1 MTLTEDIHFSIGKPI
16 PYEVYVTNDKD
27 FIMKYSNEILSL
39 VKNAYRLIGGN
50 KSLTRKEDFKNV
62 YIAKFVFNSNDKI
75 IALALYR
82 NDLGGFKRFASAS
95 NKNDP
100 KYLDAVQ
107 AIIKNDI
114 EPYDNWFW
122 VEASGPIEHYFKKH
136 NGNPIPNY
144 LVYKFLRKPKKDIV
158 ELNAD
163 GVHYKR
169 FLNTSDYE
177 PTEKIIFGFKNQ
189 ASMDLVMDKIDNYGQ
204 FKIDVNDTLHDLFED
219 EPYATDDKKSLTAAS
234 VFIQE
239 LDEKYEG
246 GFNEMLPS
254 WKEQLKYAI
263 VRFLKEQK
271 KLNLSS
277 SERSYVDGN
286 LNTARFLIK
295 RMPLLKVHQFHL

>member
-1 MTLTEDIHFSIGKPI
+1 M
-16 PYEVYVTNDKD
+16 
-27 FIMKYSNEILSL
+27 
-39 VKNAYRLIGGN
+39 
-50 KSLTRKEDFKNV
+50 
-62 YIAKFVFNSNDKI
+62 
-75 IALALYR
+75 
-82 NDLGGFKRFASAS
+82 
-95 NKNDP
+95 
-100 KYLDAVQ
+100 Q
-107 AIIKNDI
+107 NDI

-158 ELNAD
+158 ELNVD

-177 PTEKIIFGFKNQ
+177 PTEKMIFGFKNQ

-254 WKEQLKYAI
+254 WKKALDQALDYLQKMLPYVLSNSNVFSKNKTEQIKSAIRHGNNLLKY
-263 VRFLKEQK
+263 
-271 KLNLSS
+271 
-277 SERSYVDGN
+277 
-286 LNTARFLIK
+286 
-295 RMPLLKVHQFHL
+295 MPLLQLHTFKLDA